1 MDYSENEVKNFA
13 EDFGLI
19 ENEISKLGLKDSVIL
34 TGKRANIGAILSG
47 LDVFIMPSVFEGT
60 PVSAIEARASGL
72 PCLLSDTITRSVD
85 MKGMTYLSIKEPP
98 LVWAQEAEKQ
108 MINNRDNNRYDY
120 AEVISHGF
128 DIKVEA
134 IKLQEYYLGLR

>member
-1 MDYSENEVKNFA
+1 M
-13 EDFGLI
+13 
-19 ENEISKLGLKDSVIL
+19 
-34 TGKRANIGAILSG
+34 R
-47 LDVFIMPSVFEGT
+47 
-60 PVSAIEARASGL
+60 
-72 PCLLSDTITRSVD
+72 
-85 MKGMTYLSIKEPP
+85 GMTYLSIKEQP